1 MIYQSKTGAI
11 RLLGGFGAQTMWA
24 NQAQIANAFAVD
36 VRTVN
41 EHIKNI
47 YGTKELLEKTTLRN
61 FRMVQI
67 GI

>member
-1 MIYQSKTGAI
+1 M
-11 RLLGGFGAQTMWA
+11 GGFGAQTMWA